1 MPKGFGAMISIYLKG
16 DFNKTK
22 DFLEKLKIF
31 TLAESLGGVESLI
44 GHPVTMSHGTIPEE
58 LRMKYGITDNL
69 VRISVGIEKID
80 DLIEDLDNAIQ

>member
-1 MPKGFGAMISIYLKG
+1 MISIYLKG

-22 DFLEKLKIF
+22 DFLEKPQNLYFSRI
-31 TLAESLGGVESLI
+31 TGGVESLI

-69 VRISVGIEKID
+69 
-80 DLIEDLDNAIQ
+80 